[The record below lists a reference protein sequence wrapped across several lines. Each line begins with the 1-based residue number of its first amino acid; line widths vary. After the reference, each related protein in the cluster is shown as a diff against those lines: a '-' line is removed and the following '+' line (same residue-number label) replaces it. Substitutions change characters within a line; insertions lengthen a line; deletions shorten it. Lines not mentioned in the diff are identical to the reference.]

1 MGRANVKNAVVER
14 GGMPVSRSIHPV
26 CRLLCQSVAV
36 AAVALCPQVAQSQEP
51 EILPPAPEL
60 AQPERWSSVIDGFV
74 GLGLNMTS
82 EDDESHGIVGG
93 STRFRIGYFEL
104 GALAEYA
111 DFGADAGNHHATQVA
126 GLVGAFLPFNYW
138 ADIEAAVGV
147 GRRSYV
153 NTSPIFGGGG
163 YKRDPATIDLRL
175 GVSDRMG
182 TALGGRLGAQLFAS
196 FDLDRWDVPFR
207 IEPTREGQ
215 DVETGTRRVG
225 GFSVGMLM
233 TVGFDVGPYKVKRP
247 PARPVV
253 EPLGNDDL

>member
-1 MGRANVKNAVVER
+1 
-14 GGMPVSRSIHPV
+14 VSRSIHSV
-26 CRLLCQSVAV
+26 CRSLCEGVAV
-36 AAVALCPQVAQSQEP
+36 GAIVLCPGLAHSQEQ
-51 EILPPAPEL
+51 EVTPPDPEL

-82 EDDESHGIVGG
+82 EADESHGIVGG

-111 DFGADAGNHHATQVA
+111 DFGADAGNSHATQVA

-138 ADIEAAVGV
+138 ADIEAALGV

-153 NTSPIFGGGG
+153 NTNPIFGTGG
-163 YKRDPATIDLRL
+163 YKKDPATLDLRL

-182 TALGGRLGAQLFAS
+182 TVLGGRLGAQLFAS
-196 FDLDRWDVPFR
+196 FDLDRWNVPFR
-207 IEPTREGQ
+207 IEPTREGEQ
-215 DVETGTRRVG
+215 DQTGTRRVG

-233 TVGFDVGPYKVKRP
+233 TVGLDVGPYRRVRP
-247 PARPVV
+247 PVRPVMA
-253 EPLGNDDL
+253 PSLNDEY